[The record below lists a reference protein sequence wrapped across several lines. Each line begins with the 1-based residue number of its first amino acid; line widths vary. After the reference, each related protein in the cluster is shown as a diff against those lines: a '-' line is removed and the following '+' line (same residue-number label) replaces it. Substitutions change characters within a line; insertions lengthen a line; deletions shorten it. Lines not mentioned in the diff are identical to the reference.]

1 MATLPDRVE
10 ADHRRVDS
18 IASQQP
24 FSNIPIAIWHSFAY
38 FLAPC
43 SRVSQR
49 PSSDGVLGLKS
60 VNHNSAPSGY
70 GIAALA
76 LAASWIVLCA
86 PWLFG
91 DVSIPYDAKAHFQAQ
106 VQFLA
111 NALHSGQSPFWNPHV
126 FAGSPQI
133 ADPQSLILSPAVL
146 VALVDPTPS
155 FQLVDGFTFGLM
167 ALGGLAILMLFRD
180 RGWHPAG
187 AIVAALGFAFGA
199 SAAWRIQHVGQVQSF
214 AFFAIALWLL
224 ARTLDRRSIRWG
236 IASGAAAGLMIAEPD
251 QVAFIAALVLAGFVA
266 SHWLDGD
273 GRRQRFTASVR
284 PLLAAG
290 LTCLA
295 IAVLPLLMTILFV
308 LSSSRPSIEFTEAT
322 RGSLHPASLLTLV
335 FSDLY
340 GAFDKAVRYWGPF
353 SPSWNPNEISLSQ
366 NMSQLYIGALP
377 TALIIGLGFSRR
389 LLIAREIRFYTV
401 ATLLVIFYAL
411 GSNTPFYRLLYEVV
425 PGVALFRR
433 PADATFLMGGL
444 MAILGGYLVHRWVT
458 DTALAESGRASIRF
472 KASVL
477 LLLSAAAIAIA
488 ASQGKVDVAIR
499 PIVISLAWLTA
510 SIVTLLLVTRTPY
523 RATWAMVT
531 ALAVVLTADLAL
543 NNGPN
548 ESTALPREN
557 FTMLDPEAPNETI
570 RIIKT
575 LSKQPPGSPRRDRV
589 ELAGLGFDWPNAA
602 MVHGFDHTLGYN
614 PLRLADFTR
623 AVGAEDSI
631 IGPNQRKFTPLFPS
645 YHCRLA
651 NLLGLRYIVSP
662 IPVDKID
669 RSVRP
674 TDLRFMARTPEG
686 YVYENTEALPRVLF
700 VHNWQIA
707 DFGRIMRDGKWP
719 PADPRHTVLLD
730 QRPNVPISGS
740 LEMPEEW
747 TPPSVRILRY
757 ENTVIDI
764 EVDTADSG
772 FVVLND
778 VWHPWWFATID
789 GSPAK
794 VHKANVLFRAV
805 IVGPGRHQVRFEFAP
820 VAGALQEL
828 RAKLAGYR
836 SDSPPAKV
844 PADEPG
850 DEMSKLHAF

>member
-1 MATLPDRVE
+1 V
-10 ADHRRVDS
+10 
-18 IASQQP
+18 
-24 FSNIPIAIWHSFAY
+24 
-38 FLAPC
+38 
-43 SRVSQR
+43 
-49 PSSDGVLGLKS
+49 
-60 VNHNSAPSGY
+60 
-70 GIAALA
+70 
-76 LAASWIVLCA
+76 ASWIVLCA

-146 VALVDPTPS
+146 IALLDPTPS
-155 FQLVDGFTFGLM
+155 FQLVDGFTFSLM
-167 ALGGLAILMLFRD
+167 LLGGFSILMLFRD
-180 RGWHPAG
+180 RDWHPAG

-199 SAAWRIQHVGQVQSF
+199 SAAWRIQHIGQVQSF

-224 ARTLDRRSIRWG
+224 ARALDRRSIPWG
-236 IASGAAAGLMIAEPD
+236 IAAGAAAGLMIAEPD
-251 QVAFIAALVLAGFVA
+251 QVAFLAALVLAGYVFH
-266 SHWLDGD
+266 HWFDGD
-273 GRRQRFTASVR
+273 GRAARAAASVR
-284 PLLAAG
+284 PLAAAG
-290 LTCLA
+290 ITCFV
-295 IAVLPLLMTILFV
+295 IAALPLLMTVLFV
-308 LSSSRPSIEFTEAT
+308 MSSSRPSIEFAEAT
-322 RGSLHPASLLTLV
+322 RGSLHPASLLTLL

-340 GAFDKAVRYWGPF
+340 GAFDKAVNYWGPF
-353 SPSWNPNEISLSQ
+353 SPTWNPKEITLSQ
-366 NMSQLYIGALP
+366 NMSQLYVGALP
-377 TALIIGLGFSRR
+377 IALILGLGLSRR
-389 LLIAREIRFYTV
+389 LLFAREIRFYTIS
-401 ATLLVIFYAL
+401 TLLVILYAL
-411 GSNTPFYRLLYEVV
+411 GSNTPFYRLIYEVV

-444 MAILGGYLVHRWVT
+444 LAILGGYLVHRWVT
-458 DTALAESGRASIRF
+458 DTALAEKGNSSIRF
-472 KASVL
+472 KMSVL
-477 LLLSAAAIAIA
+477 LGLLAIALA
-488 ASQGKVDVAIR
+488 VAVSQGKVDVAIR
-499 PIVISLAWLTA
+499 PIAISLAWFAA
-510 SIVTLLLVTRTPY
+510 SVTTLLLVTRLSY
-523 RATWAMVT
+523 RPTWAMVT
-531 ALAVVLTADLAL
+531 ALTVVLTADLAL

-570 RIIKT
+570 RIIKS
-575 LSKQPPGSPRRDRV
+575 LSRQPPGSPRRDRV

-631 IGPNQRKFTPLFPS
+631 IGPNQRKFTALFPS

-669 RSVRP
+669 RRMKP

-719 PADPRHTVLLD
+719 PADPRYTVLLD
-730 QRPNVPISGS
+730 QRPNVPLTPS
-740 LEMPEEW
+740 LGAPEDW
-747 TPPSVRILRY
+747 KPATVRIQRY

-764 EVDTADSG
+764 EVEASEPG

-789 GSPAK
+789 GLPAK

-805 IVGPGRHQVRFEFAP
+805 IVGPGRHQIRFEFAP
-820 VAGALQEL
+820 VTGALQEL
-828 RAKLAGYR
+828 RSKLAGYR
-836 SDSPPAKV
+836 SDSPPA
-844 PADEPG
+844 PTTDETG
-850 DEMSKLHAF
+850 DPLASLYAF

>member
-1 MATLPDRVE
+1 MNNT
-10 ADHRRVDS
+10 
-18 IASQQP
+18 
-24 FSNIPIAIWHSFAY
+24 
-38 FLAPC
+38 
-43 SRVSQR
+43 
-49 PSSDGVLGLKS
+49 
-60 VNHNSAPSGY
+60 SAPSGY

-76 LAASWIVLCA
+76 LLASWVVLCS

-133 ADPQSLILSPAVL
+133 ADPQSLIVSPAVL
-146 VALVDPTPS
+146 IALFDPTPS

-167 ALGGLAILMLFRD
+167 AFGGLAILMLFRD

-214 AFFAIALWLL
+214 AFFAIVLWLL
-224 ARTLDRRSIRWG
+224 ARTLDRRSVKWG
-236 IASGAAAGLMIAEPD
+236 VAAGAVSGLMIAEPD
-251 QVAFIAALVLAGFVA
+251 QVAFLAALILGGFVLN
-266 SHWLDGD
+266 HWLDGE
-273 GRRQRFTASVR
+273 GRAERFKASIR

-290 LTCLA
+290 LTCFV
-295 IAVLPLLMTILFV
+295 IAALPLLMTILFV

-322 RGSLHPASLLTLV
+322 RGSLHPASLLTLL

-340 GAFDKAVRYWGPF
+340 GAYDTAVRYWGPF
-353 SPSWNPNEISLSQ
+353 SPSWNPNEITLSQ

-377 TALIIGLGFSRR
+377 IALILGLGFSRR
-389 LLIAREIRFYTV
+389 LLLAREIRYYGI
-401 ATLLVIFYAL
+401 ATLLVILYAL
-411 GSNTPFYRLLYEVV
+411 GSNTPFYRLLYEAV

-433 PADATFLMGGL
+433 PADATFLMGGML
-444 MAILGGYLVHRWVT
+444 AILGGYLVHRWVT
-458 DTALAESGRASIRF
+458 DSVPGVDGRSFVRF
-472 KASVL
+472 KMSVL
-477 LLLSAAAIAIA
+477 LVLLAAALGVA
-488 ASQGKVDVAIR
+488 ASQGQVNVAIR
-499 PIVISLAWLTA
+499 PIVISLSWLAA
-510 SIVTLLLVTRTPY
+510 SVGTLLLVTRVSRQP
-523 RATWAMVT
+523 AWVMVM
-531 ALAVVLTADLAL
+531 ALAAVLTADLAL

-631 IGPNQRKFTPLFPS
+631 IGPNQRKFTALFPS

-669 RSVRP
+669 HRMKP
-674 TDLRFMARTPEG
+674 TDLRFMARTADG

-700 VHNWQIA
+700 VHDWQIA

-719 PADPRHTVLLD
+719 PADPRYTVLLD
-730 QRPNVPISGS
+730 QRPIVPVSAPRD
-740 LEMPEEW
+740 MPEEW
-747 TPPSVRILRY
+747 KPPPSVRIVRY

-764 EVDTADSG
+764 EVDVAESG

-789 GSPAK
+789 GNPAK

-828 RAKLAGYR
+828 RSKLAGYR
-836 SDSPPAKV
+836 SDSPPTRT
-844 PADEPG
+844 PAEEHG
-850 DEMSKLHAF
+850 DEMARLHAF